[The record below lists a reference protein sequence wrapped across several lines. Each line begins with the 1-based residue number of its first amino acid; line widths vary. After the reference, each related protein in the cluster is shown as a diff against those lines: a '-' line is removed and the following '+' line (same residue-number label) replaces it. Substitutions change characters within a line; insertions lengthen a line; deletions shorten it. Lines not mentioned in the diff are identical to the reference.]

1 MTLVYFLDKDQSVM
15 KIIDDLKSG
24 TEDNKIN
31 AANELNIELYF
42 SRENQSMIDKAR
54 YIAIPAHGKSID
66 CCHLYTI
73 SSYVAKFESINVTAY
88 ESVYDDMKDT
98 WAPKIWGIVYVD
110 ELLNQ
115 LVDFLPFKNSWKIGN
130 YPAHTSYEPLA
141 YEDEDI
147 SVSDILS
154 KAVTNWGFEF
164 DFTFDLSMMKVTNR
178 YINVYSQ
185 IGSDRTD
192 LRFDLSTD
200 FNDVQYTKDYSGI
213 YTALVGYGSEYTVD
227 YSETPTLNDQF
238 VNHYVSGTIK
248 IIVPSAQMV
257 NRDLKPYTDR
267 TLALDSEW
275 RTDLYMYRESDQS
288 KYYRVST
295 NQYVISTACSFN
307 GQDDDSNG
315 NDSGTSTGSDTKTFV
330 TDFSQIEWTAGDNPV
345 SKPKG
350 QGYVEIT
357 GSTEQYGYSDGT
369 PRIGIAKFS
378 DEISSERLLSRTY
391 LKLLQVCTPSIKFD
405 SGFNHFPSDINLGD
419 TIYLYEENLDIYVEE
434 RITEIK
440 IDLVNI
446 DDSKLT
452 VGKTFAITPEERY
465 SGIADYAK
473 SNYKKYS

>member
-288 KYYRVST
+288 KYYRIST
-295 NQYVISTACSFN
+295 DQYVISTACSFD
-307 GQDDDSNG
+307 GTDDNNPNENS
-315 NDSGTSTGSDTKTFV
+315 STETDEAQKFI
-330 TDFSQIEWTAGDNPV
+330 TDFSQVEWTAGENPV
-345 SKPKG
+345 NKPKG
-350 QGYVEIT
+350 QGYVEVQDA
-357 GSTEQYGYSDGT
+357 TEAYGYADGT
-369 PRIGIAKFS
+369 PRIGFAKFS
-378 DEISSERLLSRTY
+378 DEIISERLLGKTY
-391 LKLLQVCTPSIKFD
+391 LKLLTVCYPTIQFE
-405 SGFNHFPSDINLGD
+405 SGFNNFPDTISLGD
-419 TIYLYEENLDIYVEE
+419 TIYLYEENLKIYVEE
-434 RITEIK
+434 RITEMK
-440 IDLVNI
+440 IDLVDIN
-446 DDSKLT
+446 SSTLT
-452 VGKTFAITPEERY
+452 VGKTFAVTPEERY
-465 SGIADYAK
+465 LGISDYAK